1 MKKLFYFAAAAVM
14 GFAIASC
21 KPTEEP
27 EKSTLTIT
35 VTDITGTE
43 ATVKV
48 TNSASDYFMWNVAI
62 PEDLEGYAN
71 PYEYWRDNWMIHEE
85 TYNENPDIYNYFMGV
100 NSYSELVKAMYC
112 LENEYVH
119 TFENLQPE
127 TQYLVYAFKI
137 DTLGQLASPIID
149 TLTFTTLEGP
159 SEEELMYKFEPTTAG
174 EYTMQADSI
183 RCDNY
188 GDFFENN
195 TSLFYTILKN
205 ANNESL
211 TLDFVAPAGETTI
224 PAGTYSVVAP
234 AEFSALSAGQIL
246 AGNYQYY
253 SSYGL
258 GTYMVMDGGST
269 ALWVENGSLNVQVA
283 NDVYTITGTLTSHFG
298 STIQVHYEG
307 PITVTKVEQPDQAPA
322 KRILKQPISIFPF
335 N

>member
-1 MKKLFYFAAAAVM
+1 
-14 GFAIASC
+14 
-21 KPTEEP
+21 
-27 EKSTLTIT
+27 
-35 VTDITGTE
+35 
-43 ATVKV
+43 
-48 TNSASDYFMWNVAI
+48 
-62 PEDLEGYAN
+62 
-71 PYEYWRDNWMIHEE
+71 
-85 TYNENPDIYNYFMGV
+85 
-100 NSYSELVKAMYC
+100 
-112 LENEYVH
+112 
-119 TFENLQPE
+119 
-127 TQYLVYAFKI
+127 
-137 DTLGQLASPIID
+137 
-149 TLTFTTLEGP
+149 
-159 SEEELMYKFEPTTAG
+159 MYKFEPTTAG
-174 EYTMQADSI
+174 EYTMQANSI

-195 TSLFYTILKN
+195 TSLFYTILTN

-307 PITVTKVEQPDQAPA
+307 PITITTIEQNDQAPA